1 MSFHADKPVEQV
13 EAAIRLATDPE
24 AREAM
29 LESQRRNSEPKTC
42 QFIIDLVM
50 HTLEDRAKNE

>member
-1 MSFHADKPVEQV
+1 MEPRENAEKLSNK
-13 EAAIRLATDPE
+13 E

-50 HTLEDRAKNE
+50 HTLEDRAQKENE